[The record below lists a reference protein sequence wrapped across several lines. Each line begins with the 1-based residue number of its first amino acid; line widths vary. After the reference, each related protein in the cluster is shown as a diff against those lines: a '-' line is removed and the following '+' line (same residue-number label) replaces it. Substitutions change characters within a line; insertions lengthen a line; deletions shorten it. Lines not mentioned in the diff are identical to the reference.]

1 MNPSEPHSLP
11 AFQAPLFPFFQ
22 LIVIERIFLLDALFS
37 TTLSRTGSDRSR

>member
-1 MNPSEPHSLP
+1 MVPGLYHSLP